1 MLGSR
6 GEFVAGRCQRDFGA
20 GRSTP
25 WQPNSAPARERAW
38 LFERVHHRGPRRP
51 EGFDQCRRSP
61 AYELLS
67 QRGPEH
73 EKTFVVQAV
82 WEGIVLGQ
90 GKGRSKKQAEN
101 EAAKEALRAL
111 GEETVV
117 KSAAVIIDLG
127 YECLSAW
134 TVTPKCEAHRKCR
147 AIESVTNFLACVIAP
162 SRDRPLARAAVIAAE
177 YVQPVP

>member
-38 LFERVHHRGPRRP
+38 LFERVHPHGPRRP

-61 AYELLS
+61 VYELLS

-90 GKGRSKKQAEN
+90 GKGRSKKQAEI
-101 EAAKEALRAL
+101 EAAQEALQLKRWEKKL
-111 GEETVV
+111 
-117 KSAAVIIDLG
+117 
-127 YECLSAW
+127 
-134 TVTPKCEAHRKCR
+134 
-147 AIESVTNFLACVIAP
+147 
-162 SRDRPLARAAVIAAE
+162 
-177 YVQPVP
+177 

>member
-1 MLGSR
+1 MAYLLENGIDPRNILLLTFTNKAAREMLGSR

-38 LFERVHHRGPRRP
+38 LFERVHHHGPRRP
-51 EGFDQCRRSP
+51 EGFDHCRRSP

-101 EAAKEALRAL
+101 EAAKEALQLKRWEKKL
-111 GEETVV
+111 
-117 KSAAVIIDLG
+117 
-127 YECLSAW
+127 
-134 TVTPKCEAHRKCR
+134 
-147 AIESVTNFLACVIAP
+147 
-162 SRDRPLARAAVIAAE
+162 
-177 YVQPVP
+177 